1 MKSLIKLSLSV
12 LAASV
17 LAACSGGGSSSTSST
32 PPSANPPVNP
42 PASPPVVPPVN
53 SPAKSGV
60 WASSSDQPAQ
70 ITKVKDATAVNGLH
84 ILNIDGKDI
93 NLANTRESGINA
105 PYYSIRR
112 DVTYGRYNDP
122 NKKDR
127 DGQVVSYV
135 FAYGNE
141 TAVDKIPT
149 GGTFNYKGTA
159 TYGSQELYE
168 SGVPNGFVNGVDAN
182 FTVDFQAKT
191 VDGAIT
197 KAANNIN
204 LTLPTA
210 KIEGNGFK
218 GNSGDA
224 YLRGQFYGE
233 NASSIGGV
241 FGDNGEGAYLG
252 AFSATKQ

>member
-60 WASSSDQPAQ
+60 WASSSDQPAL
-70 ITKVKDATAVNGLH
+70 ITAVGEETALGLH

-93 NLANTRESGINA
+93 YLTNTAKSGIRGV
-105 PYYSIRR
+105 SFSKGQ

-122 NKKDR
+122 NKKDK
-127 DGQVVSYV
+127 DGQAVSYV
-135 FAYGNE
+135 FAYGNA

-159 TYGSQELYE
+159 TYGSEAL
-168 SGVPNGFVNGVDAN
+168 NGFATGVVDAN

-191 VDGAIT
+191 VDGKIT
-197 KAANNIN
+197 QATNNIN

-210 KIEGNGFK
+210 KIDGNGFK

-224 YLRGQFYGE
+224 FLNGQFYGE

-241 FGDNGEGAYLG
+241 FGDNGTGAYLG